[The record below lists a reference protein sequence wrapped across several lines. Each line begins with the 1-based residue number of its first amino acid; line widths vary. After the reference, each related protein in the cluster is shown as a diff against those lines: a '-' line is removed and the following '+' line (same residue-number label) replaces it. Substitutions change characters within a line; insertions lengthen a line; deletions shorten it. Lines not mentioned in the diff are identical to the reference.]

1 VSLQQKGTFAL
12 ATPGHSRGGR
22 GGRRPAHYRVRQQK
36 VPPCRGVQ
44 SWAPTGAP
52 TAHAMVGPM
61 QVPPA
66 DAHAVAPPSVPLSLF
81 PPSTWLGAPSAAPP
95 SRPEPASGRAWTHVP
110 PADAHASALPS
121 LPPSLSPG
129 RASAVVASRP
139 ALASATQAPPA
150 DAHATELPP
159 SISWPTKSGLA
170 LHAGASATAPA
181 TRDGMNKLDF
191 IEHFRRLK
199 RGRGHGPCQART
211 GSCRSDRRG
220 EGFARK
226 ARESHWLASAS
237 LRMT

>member
-1 VSLQQKGTFAL
+1 VSLQQKCTFAP
-12 ATPGHSRGGR
+12 ATPTHSRGGR
-22 GGRRPAHYRVRQQK
+22 GGRRPAHYGVRQQK

-52 TAHAMVGPM
+52 TAHGMVGPM

-66 DAHAVAPPSVPLSLF
+66 DAHAVAPPSAPLSLF
-81 PPSTWLGAPSAAPP
+81 PPSTWLGAPSGAAP

-129 RASAVVASRP
+129 RASAVVASGP
-139 ALASATQAPPA
+139 ALASATQVPPA
-150 DAHATELPP
+150 DAHATNLPP

-170 LHAGASATAPA
+170 LHAGATAPA
-181 TRDGMNKLDF
+181 TRDAMNNMDF
-191 IEHFRRLK
+191 IEHFRRLE
-199 RGRGHGPCQART
+199 RGRGNGPCEART
-211 GSCRSDRRG
+211 GSRRSGRRG

-226 ARESHWLASAS
+226 ARESHWLAGAS